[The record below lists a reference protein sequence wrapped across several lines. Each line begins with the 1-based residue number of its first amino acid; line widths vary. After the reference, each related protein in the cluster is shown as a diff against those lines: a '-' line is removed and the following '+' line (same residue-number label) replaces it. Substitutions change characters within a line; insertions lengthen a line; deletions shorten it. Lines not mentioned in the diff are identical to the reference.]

1 MNINHTLKKNNK
13 GFSLVELIIVIAIM
27 SILAA
32 VFGLALIRYIDKS
45 KKAVDI
51 ETAQE
56 IFKAA
61 QLASASARDEV
72 AEGWALAAQ
81 TSNGGS
87 VARTTVTDTGYSLAK
102 VSGYTGDTYEINC
115 VAWARGMNYND
126 GGNHGEWQNA
136 QFKSTLDDGSAGNT
150 QRMYTNEFL
159 KNLCHDRGVGGV
171 YYQQGKNNFDGYSS
185 ETRLFKYTKNAGYG
199 VAEVWMVCV
208 RTDNLKCEIWIG
220 DKNLN
225 GRGPNQPVKPIYRIY
240 PEPCDKY
247 RQ

>member
-1 MNINHTLKKNNK
+1 MKINHVLKKNNQ

-27 SILAA
+27 AILAA

-81 TSNGGS
+81 TTNANS
-87 VARTTVTDTGYSLAK
+87 VARTTVTDTGYNLSK
-102 VSGYTGDTYEINC
+102 VGAYSGGTYVVNC
-115 VAWARGMNYND
+115 VAWARGMNYDVN
-126 GGNHGEWQNA
+126 GGPWQNA
-136 QFKSTLDDGSAGNT
+136 QFKSTLDDGTAGNT

-159 KNLCHDRGVGGV
+159 RNLCHDSAVGGV
-171 YYQQGKNNFDGYSS
+171 YYQQGKNNFDGFST
-185 ETRLFKYTKNAGYG
+185 ETRLFKYRKDAGYG
-199 VAEVWMVCV
+199 VAECWMVCV
-208 RTDNLKCEIWIG
+208 RSDNLKCEIWIG

-225 GRGPNQPVKPIYRIY
+225 GRGSGQRVQPLYRIY
-240 PEPCDKY
+240 PEPCAKY
-247 RQ
+247 RN